1 PGPHLAQSAK
11 PGRLFVV
18 ADSDFMMDPFT
29 VRQRQVGGQAAM
41 EPINDNLGF
50 VISVLETL
58 GGSDEL
64 VSLRSKGTSLRP
76 FKKVQDLERVAQLRY
91 QAKLDEI
98 ERRLEEAN
106 AKVTELSKQTGG
118 VTAKGIVITPEM
130 QREIEKFQ
138 VEADKLS
145 EERRVIRRGLSEDVN
160 SLGRRLQVLNLLA
173 GPALALLF
181 GLLYTLA
188 RRRKLS

>member
-1 PGPHLAQSAK
+1 MK
-11 PGRLFVV
+11 
-18 ADSDFMMDPFT
+18 
-29 VRQRQVGGQAAM
+29 
-41 EPINDNLGF
+41 I
-50 VISVLETL
+50 
-58 GGSDEL
+58 
-64 VSLRSKGTSLRP
+64 
-76 FKKVQDLERVAQLRY
+76 
-91 QAKLDEI
+91 
-98 ERRLEEAN
+98 
-106 AKVTELSKQTGG
+106 TELSKQTG
-118 VTAKGIVITPEM
+118 VTAQGIITPEI

-138 VEADKLS
+138 TVADQLS

>member
-1 PGPHLAQSAK
+1 
-11 PGRLFVV
+11 
-18 ADSDFMMDPFT
+18 
-29 VRQRQVGGQAAM
+29 
-41 EPINDNLGF
+41 
-50 VISVLETL
+50 
-58 GGSDEL
+58 
-64 VSLRSKGTSLRP
+64 
-76 FKKVQDLERVAQLRY
+76 VQEIERVAQVRY

-106 AKVTELSKQTGG
+106 AKIADLSRQSGG
-118 VTAKGIVITPEM
+118 VTAKGLVITPEM

-145 EERRVIRRGLSEDVN
+145 EERRIIRRGLSEDVN

-181 GLLYTLA
+181 GLGYALV